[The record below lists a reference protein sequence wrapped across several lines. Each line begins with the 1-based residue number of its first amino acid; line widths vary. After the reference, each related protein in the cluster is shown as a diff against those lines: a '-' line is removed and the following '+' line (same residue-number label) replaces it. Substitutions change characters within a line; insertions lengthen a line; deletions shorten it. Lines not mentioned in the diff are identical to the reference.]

1 MDDSILI
8 PVNPSEVVVVPV
20 DAGLAPL
27 TLEGIVPF
35 GAVLESEDT
44 V

>member
-1 MDDSILI
+1 MDDSILV
-8 PVNPSEVVVVPV
+8 PVNPSEVIIFPV

-27 TLEGIVPF
+27 TLEGIIPF

-44 V
+44 I